1 MGCWSGLRGYTPSR
15 DDTRACQ
22 GAFLSPC
29 AHKSWRRRGV
39 AARPRRRI
47 WGELKSTGPLSA
59 RREAGVHDR
68 RAATVERSA
77 VVDARRA
84 VEG

>member
-15 DDTRACQ
+15 DDTRAGQ

-29 AHKSWRRRGV
+29 AHQSWRRRGV
-39 AARPRRRI
+39 AARPRRGI
-47 WGELKSTGPLSA
+47 WGELKVHGTLVSSG
-59 RREAGVHDR
+59 REAGV
-68 RAATVERSA
+68 RSG

>member
-47 WGELKSTGPLSA
+47 WGELKSTGPQA
-59 RREAGVHDR
+59 RGEK
-68 RAATVERSA
+68 RAYTIGGLPQSN
-77 VVDARRA
+77 ARP
-84 VEG
+84 

>member
-47 WGELKSTGPLSA
+47 WGELKSTGPRSA
-59 RREAGVHDR
+59 RREAGVHG
-68 RAATVERSA
+68 AATVERSA